1 MRVIKIVLPAVPRAL
16 DDSVSLS
23 SSEIRSQLYN
33 ELAALDAEINGLVK
47 AKAEA
52 YFPSHY
58 SVFTRTHRDDARNL
72 VTTELWVVDP
82 TIRWPAGLLTRSAW
96 RLFIP
101 VMGHVVRDAYAERI
115 NGAAVDVNESDATI
129 TVLAPTR
136 GWRDPIILSGI
147 VLVLTTAFWLLAWP
161 YLQQYLLPLSGGA

>member
-1 MRVIKIVLPAVPRAL
+1 MRVIKIVLPAAPRAL

-23 SSEIRSQLYN
+23 FSETRSQLYN
-33 ELAALDAEINGLVK
+33 ELAVFDADLNSLIK

-52 YFPSHY
+52 YFPAHY
-58 SVFTRTHRDDARNL
+58 SVFARTHRDDMRNI

-115 NGAAVDVNESDATI
+115 TGAAVNVREDEASI

-161 YLQQYLLPLSGGA
+161 YLQQHLPLLSGSA

>member
-1 MRVIKIVLPAVPRAL
+1 MRVIKIDLPAIPRAL

-23 SSEIRSQLYN
+23 SAEIRGQLYR
-33 ELAALDAEINGLVK
+33 ELEVLEPDVAELVK
-47 AKAEA
+47 HKARG
-52 YFPSHY
+52 YFPEQY
-58 SVFTRTHRDDARNL
+58 SVFTRLRFDEARNL

-101 VMGHVVRDAYAERI
+101 IMGHVVRDAYAERLR
-115 NGAAVDVNESDATI
+115 GAVVDVRETEAKI

-147 VLVLTTAFWLLAWP
+147 VLVLSTAFWLLAWP
-161 YLQQYLLPLSGGA
+161 YLSVHVRALLGG

>member
-1 MRVIKIVLPAVPRAL
+1 IVLPAVPRAL

-33 ELAALDAEINGLVK
+33 ELKALDAEINELVK
-47 AKAEA
+47 AKAQA
-52 YFPSHY
+52 YFPNHY
-58 SVFTRTHRDDARNL
+58 SVFTRTHLDDVRNI

-101 VMGHVVRDAYAERI
+101 VMGHVVRDAFAERI
-115 NGAAVDVNESDATI
+115 TGAAMDVREGEATI

-147 VLVLTTAFWLLAWP
+147 VLVLTTVFWLLAWP
-161 YLQQYLLPLSGGA
+161 FLQQYVAALLGSG

>member
-1 MRVIKIVLPAVPRAL
+1 MRVIKIDLPAIPRAM

-23 SSEIRSQLYN
+23 SAEIRGQLYR
-33 ELAALDAEINGLVK
+33 ELEALETDVSELVK
-47 AKAEA
+47 HKARG
-52 YFPSHY
+52 YFPEQY
-58 SVFTRTHRDDARNL
+58 SVFTRSHFDEVRNL

-101 VMGHVVRDAYAERI
+101 IMGHVVRDAYAERLR
-115 NGAAVDVNESDATI
+115 GAVVDVREAEAKI

-147 VLVLTTAFWLLAWP
+147 VMVLVSAFWLLVWP
-161 YLQQYLLPLSGGA
+161 YINGNLTTILGG

>member
-23 SSEIRSQLYN
+23 SSEIRTQLYN
-33 ELAALDAEINGLVK
+33 ELKALDAEINELVK
-47 AKAEA
+47 AKAQA
-52 YFPSHY
+52 YFPNHY
-58 SVFTRTHRDDARNL
+58 SVFTRTHLDDVRNI

-101 VMGHVVRDAYAERI
+101 VMGHVVRDAFAERI
-115 NGAAVDVNESDATI
+115 TGAAMDVRESEATI

-147 VLVLTTAFWLLAWP
+147 VLVLTTVFWLLAWP
-161 YLQQYLLPLSGGA
+161 FLQQYVAAFLGGG

>member
-23 SSEIRSQLYN
+23 STEIRTQLYN
-33 ELAALDAEINGLVK
+33 ELKSLDAEISELVK
-47 AKAEA
+47 AKAQA
-52 YFPSHY
+52 YFPQHY
-58 SVFTRTHRDDARNL
+58 SVFTRSHLDDVRNV

-115 NGAAVDVNESDATI
+115 TGAAVDVREDEAAI

-136 GWRDPIILSGI
+136 GWRDPIILSGM
-147 VLVLTTAFWLLAWP
+147 VLVLTTMFWLLAWP
-161 YLQQYLLPLSGGA
+161 HLQLYMSGISGG

>member
-23 SSEIRSQLYN
+23 STEIRTQLYN
-33 ELAALDAEINGLVK
+33 ELKSLDGEISELVK
-47 AKAEA
+47 AKAQA
-52 YFPSHY
+52 YFPQHY
-58 SVFTRTHRDDARNL
+58 SVFTRSHLDDVRNV

-96 RLFIP
+96 LLFIP

-115 NGAAVDVNESDATI
+115 TGAAVDVREDEAAI

-136 GWRDPIILSGI
+136 GWRDPIILSGM
-147 VLVLTTAFWLLAWP
+147 VLVLTTMFWLLAWP
-161 YLQQYLLPLSGGA
+161 NLQQYMSGISGG

>member
-33 ELAALDAEINGLVK
+33 ELKALDAEISELVK
-47 AKAEA
+47 AKAQA
-52 YFPSHY
+52 YFPEHY
-58 SVFTRTHRDDARNL
+58 SVFTRSHLDDVRNV

-115 NGAAVDVNESDATI
+115 TGAAVDVRENEATI

-136 GWRDPIILSGI
+136 GWRDPIILSGM
-147 VLVLTTAFWLLAWP
+147 VLVLTTMFWLLAWP
-161 YLQQYLLPLSGGA
+161 YLQQYMSGFGGA

>member
-16 DDSVSLS
+16 DDSVSLC

-33 ELAALDAEINGLVK
+33 ELAALDADLNSLVK

-52 YFPSHY
+52 YFPAHY
-58 SVFTRTHRDDARNL
+58 SVFTRTHRDDVRNI

-115 NGAAVDVNESDATI
+115 TGAAVDVREDEATI

-161 YLQQYLLPLSGGA
+161 YLQQYLPLLSGSA